1 LNLARFAR
9 KFKKSLG
16 KKEAKMARLVRKSK
30 WVRGILDQIAQTLMR
45 KKPDLEINKPSKLPF
60 WQDPRFNW
68 IAYLILASLLLFLW
82 QNSQETAQLELPYNQ
97 FLEYVEQGRVEKVV
111 VSDKRISGVL
121 KPEPPA
127 DKPKSFIT
135 VPLWDNQLAEKLKA
149 HGVEFVVRP
158 ETTNWIA
165 YFFFSWV
172 LPLVLLFWLWN
183 FMAQRMA
190 GGRSFLSL
198 GKRARIY
205 AESDVKVRF
214 EDVAGCEEAKQ
225 ELIEVVEFLKDP
237 KKIQKLGGRPPKGV
251 LLVGPPGTGKTLLAR
266 AVAGEAGVPFFSI
279 TGSEFVEMFVGVG
292 AARVRDLFE
301 QARRKA
307 PCIIFIDEIDAIGRA
322 RGASPISHEEREQT
336 LNQLLAEMDGF
347 DPSSG
352 VVVMAATNRPEI
364 LDKALLRP
372 GRFDRQI
379 VIDKPDVA
387 GREAILTIHTRK
399 KKLCQDVDLHV
410 VALRTPGFVGAEL
423 ENVCNEA
430 AIIAVRR
437 GHNCISMEDFE
448 AAIDRVI
455 AGLERKTRALSP
467 KEKERV
473 AYHEAGHAL
482 VAEVVP
488 TGEPVHK
495 VSIIPRGI
503 GALGYTLQ
511 LPVEEK
517 FLATEQELKDQL
529 AILLGGRTAEEIL
542 YGDISTGAQND
553 LEKASEIAR
562 NMVCY
567 LGMSKKL
574 GPATWGQ
581 RQQLAFL
588 EGSVQ
593 EIKNYSE
600 ETAQAIDEE
609 VKQLLDEAHQ
619 RARSILADHRE
630 ALEALAKA
638 LREKEVLSGEEVKA
652 ILAKYRIRK
661 EAEAAAAT

>member
-1 LNLARFAR
+1 
-9 KFKKSLG
+9 
-16 KKEAKMARLVRKSK
+16 
-30 WVRGILDQIAQTLMR
+30 MR
-45 KKPDLEINKPSKLPF
+45 KRPEIEINKPSKQPF

-68 IAYLILASLLLFLW
+68 IAYLLLVFLLLSLW
-82 QNSQETAQLELPYNQ
+82 QNAQRMQALELPYSR
-97 FLEYVEQGRVEKVV
+97 FLEYVEQGKVEKVV
-111 VSDKRISGVL
+111 ISEKKITGFL
-121 KPEPPA
+121 KSERPE
-127 DKPKSFIT
+127 DKPRPFVT
-135 VPLWDNQLAEKLKA
+135 VPLWDDGLAAKLKR

-172 LPLVLLFWLWN
+172 LPLALLFLLWSW
-183 FMAQRMA
+183 MAQRMA
-190 GGRSFLSL
+190 GGRNFLSL
-198 GKRARIY
+198 GRRARIY
-205 AESDVKVRF
+205 AESEVKVRF
-214 EDVAGCEEAKQ
+214 DDVAGCEEAKQ
-225 ELIEVVEFLKDP
+225 ELKEVVEFLKDP
-237 KKIQKLGGRPPKGV
+237 KKIQRLGGRPPKGV

-279 TGSEFVEMFVGVG
+279 TGSDFVEMFVGVG

-301 QARRKA
+301 QARQKA
-307 PCIIFIDEIDAIGRA
+307 PCIIFIDEIDAIGRS
-322 RGASPISHEEREQT
+322 RGASPVSHEEREQT

-347 DPSSG
+347 DPTSG

-379 VIDKPDVA
+379 VIDKPDLA
-387 GREAILTIHTRK
+387 GREAILKIHVRN
-399 KKLCQDVDLHV
+399 KKLCPDVDLHV

-430 AIIAVRR
+430 AILAVRR
-437 GHNCISMEDFE
+437 GHDCISMEDFE

-467 KEKERV
+467 REKERV
-473 AYHEAGHAL
+473 AYHESGHAI
-482 VAEVVP
+482 VAESVP

-495 VSIIPRGI
+495 VSIIPRGV

-529 AILLGGRTAEEIL
+529 AILLGGRSAEEIVF
-542 YGDISTGAQND
+542 GDVSTGAQND

-574 GPATWGQ
+574 GPGTWGQ

-588 EGSVQ
+588 EGAAQ
-593 EIKNYSE
+593 EVKNYSE
-600 ETAQAIDEE
+600 QTARLIDAE
-609 VKQLLDEAHQ
+609 VKELLDEAHE
-619 RARSILADHRE
+619 RARTILEQRRK
-630 ALEALAKA
+630 ALDALAKV
-638 LREKEVLSGEEVKA
+638 LQEKEVLSGEEVESV
-652 ILAKYRIRK
+652 IR
-661 EAEAAAAT
+661 ANA